1 MHSSAELHELAAALT
16 SAQAVMGGALKD
28 SSNPFFKSRYADLES
43 VWTAIRAPLTANGL
57 SVIQGTDQNEAGALG
72 ITTRLLHRSGQ
83 WIESDLWLTPK
94 DGSPQ
99 SIGSA
104 ISYGRRYALAAI
116 CGIYQT
122 DDDAEA
128 AQGRPM
134 APQPLKAFG
143 TPPQAPDEYAVDPE
157 VVTEFADSLRRAL
170 TLNRPSAVAEIH
182 AELNQDRTMYQA
194 VWKALNSKEKAAVRE
209 CIPVTKKD
217 GANGNQT

>member
-1 MHSSAELHELAAALT
+1 MMHSSAELHELAAALT

-43 VWTAIRAPLTANGL
+43 VWTAIRAPLTAHGL

-94 DGSPQ
+94 DLSPQ

-134 APQPLKAFG
+134 APQPFKAFG

-194 VWKALNSKEKAAVRE
+194 VWKALNTKEKAAVRE
-209 CIPVTKKD
+209 CIPGTKKD
-217 GANGNQT
+217 GANGN